1 MTRWGSDNPHPLSQM
16 KTELV
21 WEGKYDEYGNRRP
34 VNLPTTPLP
43 LQRIETIDVPLDAR
57 KAEANQQGSL
67 FDETAFRQQHHR
79 DDFRNMLIWGDN
91 KLVMASLLQEFR
103 GKIDLIYIDP
113 PFDVG
118 ADFTM
123 KIQIGDD
130 SDEVLKEQSILEAV
144 AYRDTW
150 GKGVDS
156 YLHMMYERL
165 TLMRE
170 LLSERGS
177 IYVHLG
183 YNVLHY
189 VKVIMDEI
197 FGSDNLL
204 NQIVW
209 QKVRSSKAQSKG
221 FGNVH
226 DVVLV
231 YTKGSSFTFN
241 PQYTEL
247 SPERI
252 RKHYK
257 YIEEGTG
264 RRYQLCDLTQK
275 GEGPPRRFGDRV
287 LKPPPGKHWI
297 WSQERIDQAMA
308 EGRIVFT
315 SGKMPRLKR
324 YLDESLG
331 NPAEDIWVDIPPI
344 NSQSY
349 ERLDYD
355 TQKPEQLLTR
365 IILASSNE
373 GDLVADFFC
382 VRKGTRVLVPPPN
395 LPRQRGRNLDSLP
408 VDGEGWGGVSS
419 PHPTSPVNGGG
430 EPAARP
436 HSLPVDGEGWGGVSS
451 LPVDGEGWGGVSSLP
466 VDGEGWGGVSS
477 LPVDGE
483 GWGGVYIPI
492 ECLQPG
498 DWVLAHDG
506 RPHRVVR
513 TFRRLYRGL
522 MIGIRHNRS
531 SQTLWV
537 TGDHR
542 VLCRKRTLSYNAE
555 RSWAHVPEKHF
566 ERARALRKEMTDA
579 ERLLWKSLRRQ
590 QLGVKFRRQH
600 PIGPYIADFYS
611 WEAGLVVEVDGDTHF
626 TPEMQEYDAIRTQY
640 LESLGLQV
648 LRFTNVEIRNY
659 LDAVVERI
667 HDAIQD
673 ALPSENHFLEW
684 RRASSLQVG
693 DVVFFPLLPSPHPS
707 APVDGVSYPHPTSP
721 VDGVSYPHPT
731 SPVDGVS
738 YPHPTSPVDGVSYP
752 HPTSPVNG
760 GGEPAVQPD
769 SLPVD
774 GEGWGG
780 VSLLPATVIALE
792 QVQTDEEVYDLEVE
806 GAHSYITEVCVVHNC
821 GSGTMLAVAEKLG
834 RRWIGADLGRYAIHV
849 SRKRLIQVQRELH
862 QQGKPYRSFDVY
874 NLGRYERQWWQQE
887 RLRGADTEHRRIVLQ
902 FYKAVPLDNPPN
914 SLLHGKKGGAYVHVD
929 QIDSLFT
936 ERELHAVAQAAA
948 NAGGR
953 ELHCL
958 AWEFEMELAVKKQA
972 IEATTGL
979 DIKLKYIPREIMEA
993 NRTEVQF
1000 FEAGYLEAKAIVNN
1014 GAVDVELVRFM
1025 PALAEVPE
1033 KELQELRARAVKSP
1047 FDFIDFWAV
1056 DFEWREGKP
1065 FEHHWQDFRTRKDR
1079 SLKTRT
1085 DIGWQ
1090 YATKG
1095 THQICIKVIDVF
1107 GVDTTTV
1114 IQVGV

>member
-1 MTRWGSDNPHPLSQM
+1 MTRWGPDNPHPLSQM

-130 SDEVLKEQSILEAV
+130 SDEVQKEQSILEAV

-165 TLMRE
+165 TLMRD

-177 IYVHLG
+177 IYVHCDWRVNYLIRS
-183 YNVLHY
+183 
-189 VKVIMDEI
+189 IMEEI
-197 FGSDNLL
+197 YGDKFQSEIIWFYPDSPGRSEDNFPRKHDTIL
-204 NQIVW
+204 
-209 QKVRSSKAQSKG
+209 RFSKG
-221 FGNVH
+221 E
-226 DVVLV
+226 
-231 YTKGSSFTFN
+231 SPIFN
-241 PQYTEL
+241 SDEVRVPIL
-247 SPERI
+247 PESVER
-252 RKHYK
+252 YK
-257 YIEEGTG
+257 T
-264 RRYQLCDLTQK
+264 
-275 GEGPPRRFGDRV
+275 PRV
-287 LKPPPGKHWI
+287 LGGRSYVGGRAAEVGKVPEDVWRI
-297 WSQERIDQAMA
+297 PVVKGNSDER
-308 EGRIVFT
+308 
-315 SGKMPRLKR
+315 
-324 YLDESLG
+324 
-331 NPAEDIWVDIPPI
+331 VDFA
-344 NSQSY
+344 
-349 ERLDYD
+349 
-355 TQKPEQLLTR
+355 TQKPEALLER
-365 IILASSNE
+365 IIKASSNE

-395 LPRQRGRNLDSLP
+395 LPRQRGRNPDSHP

-430 EPAARP
+430 EPAVQP
-436 HSLPVDGEGWGGVSS
+436 D
-451 LPVDGEGWGGVSSLP
+451 
-466 VDGEGWGGVSS
+466 S

-506 RPHRVVR
+506 RPHRVLR

-626 TPEMQEYDAIRTQY
+626 TPEIQEYDAIRTQY

-648 LRFTNVEIRNY
+648 LRFTNVEIRTY

-693 DVVFFPLLPSPHPS
+693 DVVFFPLLSSPHPS

-806 GAHSYITEVCVVHNC
+806 DAHSYITEVCVVHNC
-821 GSGTMLAVAEKLG
+821 GSGTTLAVAEKLG
-834 RRWIGADLGRYAIHV
+834 RRWIGVDLGRYAIHV
-849 SRKRLIQVQRELH
+849 SRKRLIQVQRELY

-887 RLRGADTEHRRIVLQ
+887 RLRGADCEHRRIVLQ
-902 FYKAVPLDNPPN
+902 FYKAAPLENPP
-914 SLLHGKKGGAYVHVD
+914 SPLLHGKKGGAYVHVD

-936 ERELHAVAQAAA
+936 ESELREVAQAAA
-948 NAGGR
+948 DAGAR

-958 AWEFEMELAVKKQA
+958 AWEFEMELAAKKQA

-1000 FEAGYLEAKAIVNN
+1000 FEAGYLEAKPVVNN

-1033 KELQELRARAVKSP
+1033 KELQALRERAVKSP

-1085 DIGWQ
+1085 DIGWR
-1090 YATKG
+1090 YATQG
-1095 THQICIKVIDVF
+1095 THQICVKVIDVF

-1114 IQVGV
+1114 IKVEV